1 MKLSADQIARFEGD
15 GYLFFPSL
23 FTPPEIKAL
32 TDEVPALYAQRRPE
46 NVREKTGDVV
56 RTNFA
61 AHMYSDPFARLAR
74 HPRMVEPVRQVF
86 GEDVYM
92 HQFKINGKQA
102 FDGDVWQWHQ
112 DYGTWKNDDLMP
124 AERAM
129 NVAIFLDDVNE
140 FNGPLMFIPGSHK
153 RGVVDASHDTTTT
166 SYPLWTIDHPL
177 IAQLV
182 ERAGGKGSY
191 DAAGRHVGSGIVSPK
206 GPAGSMIL
214 FHSCLVHASSS
225 NLSPW
230 NRVSV
235 YLSLCAVSNHIR
247 RFQRPEYIAHRDFAP
262 IACLPDDCLRRD
274 YPVDLPW
281 KNGMPAS
288 ALVTSSA
295 PIEQVNKAAA
305 QAAIPA

>member
-1 MKLSADQIARFEGD
+1 MKLTPAQLEQFDRE
-15 GYLFFPSL
+15 GYLFFPGQFSAEETRTL
-23 FTPPEIKAL
+23 IDA
-32 TDEVPALYAQRRPE
+32 VPALYARRE
-46 NVREKTGDVV
+46 AYNVREKGSDAV

-61 AHMYSDPFARLAR
+61 AHMYSEPFARLAR
-74 HPRMVEPVRQVF
+74 HPRMVQPVMDLF
-86 GEDVYM
+86 GEEVYM
-92 HQFKINGKQA
+92 HQYKINGKMA
-102 FDGDVWQWHQ
+102 FEGDVWQWHQ
-112 DYGTWKNDDLMP
+112 DYGTWLNDDMMP
-124 AERAM
+124 TERAM

-153 RGVVDASHDTTTT
+153 KGVVDAKHDLTTT
-166 SYPLWTIDHPL
+166 SYPLWTVNNEL

-191 DAAGRHVGSGIVSPK
+191 DADGKPVGGGGIVSPK

-214 FHSCLVHASSS
+214 FHSCLVHASTS

-247 RFQRPEYIAHRDFAP
+247 RFKRPEYIAHRDFTP
-262 IACLPDDCLRRD
+262 ISMLPDDCLRVP

-288 ALVTSSA
+288 ALVTSSE
-295 PIEQVNKAAA
+295 PFDQIK
-305 QAAIPA
+305 QAA